1 MTAAIVATAFGGP
14 EVLAPTEVEVAGPG
28 IGEVTIEVR
37 AAGVNPSDG
46 KRVAGMFGTDPSKL
60 PLRLGSEVAGV
71 VTAVGPDAVFELGDE
86 VVAYTVA
93 GGWAGAVTARG
104 ANVFA
109 KPVGLGWDEAAGLL
123 LVGTTAA
130 HLLEA
135 TGVGEGDTV
144 LVHGASGGVGVI
156 AAQLARLRG
165 TRVIGTASARGAK
178 VLDALG
184 IEAVR
189 YGDGLLERVRA
200 TGSRI
205 DAALDTVG
213 TDEAVDVSLAVADV
227 DRIATIAAF
236 HRESDGIKVL
246 GSGANRGT
254 DVRNA
259 ARPQLLE
266 LAGRGDL
273 VLPMGPSFPLA
284 DAADALRLV
293 MTGHPGGKVV
303 LHP

>member
-1 MTAAIVATAFGGP
+1 MTSAIVATAFGGP
-14 EVLAPTEVEVAGPG
+14 EVLAPIEVEVADPG

-46 KRVAGMFGTDPSKL
+46 KRAAGAFGADPSKL
-60 PLRLGSEVAGV
+60 PLRLGSEVSGV
-71 VTAVGPDAVFELGDE
+71 VTAVGLESVFAVGDE
-86 VVAYTVA
+86 VVAYPVT
-93 GGWAGAVTARG
+93 GGWAGSVTVRA

-109 KPVGLGWDEAAGLL
+109 KPEGLGWDAAAGLL
-123 LVGTTAA
+123 LVGATAV
-130 HLLEA
+130 HLLES

-144 LVHGASGGVGVI
+144 LIHGASGSVGVI

-165 TRVIGTASARGAK
+165 ARVLGTASERGARA
-178 VLDALG
+178 LAPLG
-184 IEAVR
+184 IETVR

-200 TGSRI
+200 TGLAI
-205 DAALDTVG
+205 DVALDTVG
-213 TDEAVDVSLAVADV
+213 TDEAVDVSLAVAEAG
-227 DRIATIAAF
+227 RIATIAAF
-236 HRESDGIKVL
+236 HRERDGVEAL

-259 ARPQLLE
+259 ARPRLLE
-266 LAGRGDL
+266 LAGAGEL
-273 VLPMGPSFPLA
+273 VLPMGPSFALA

-293 MTGHPGGKVV
+293 MSGHPGGKVV